1 MPWILK
7 SPKHYKRNIILGD
20 LHGLKRILSNFNTE
34 IRAIKNKY
42 GNASY
47 LICFI
52 RSVIKNVNTSHED
65 DVSVIIPP
73 YFCIMKFHI
82 VKQMK
87 QHQNISLNISV
98 MALLRFEAN
107 IVDQSSYD

>member
-20 LHGLKRILSNFNTE
+20 LYGLKRILSNFNTE

-52 RSVIKNVNTSHED
+52 RSVIKNFNTSHED

-87 QHQNISLNISV
+87 QHQNISLKSFIKI
-98 MALLRFEAN
+98 L
-107 IVDQSSYD
+107 Q